1 MSAHISQ
8 DVRLLILSKEES
20 RDNVTGSLPRLMA
33 AGILAGTTEIG
44 LTYPLEYHKV
54 RSQLPTALID
64 KIGRPA
70 LTLKLF
76 RGCGTMMLGNGTK
89 TVVRFVSYDFL
100 SKQIADENGHISVPK
115 SLAAGLSAGFLE
127 STVLVPFELAK
138 IRQISS
144 LATSPPGTF
153 ATFKRIFQLHGPL
166 GYLYGFFPTLLRQ
179 GAASAVRFTAYNS
192 LRQMADGFIV
202 SPGDRLSPA
211 WATGLELLASYAA
224 VITTMPIDVVK
235 TRMQTLSGR
244 EAARGNNL
252 LCTYQIFTAEGPW
265 KLFSGMMPRLF
276 RVTISSMVMFSFYEV
291 AFKAVSFIDERPG
304 ASNRKSEVS

>member
-1 MSAHISQ
+1 MSAHASQ
-8 DVRLLILSKEES
+8 D
-20 RDNVTGSLPRLMA
+20 GSLPRLMA
-33 AGILAGTTEIG
+33 AGILAGTAEIG

-89 TVVRFVSYDFL
+89 TIVRFVTYDFL
-100 SKQIADENGHISVPK
+100 SRQIADENGHISAPR
-115 SLAAGLSAGFLE
+115 SLAAGLLAGFME
-127 STVLVPFELAK
+127 STVLVPFEVAK

-153 ATFKRIFQLHGPL
+153 ATFKRIVQLHGPL
-166 GYLYGFFPTLLRQ
+166 GLLYGFFPTLLRQ

-192 LRQMADGFIV
+192 LRQMADGFV
-202 SPGDRLSPA
+202 TPGDRLSPA

-244 EAARGNNL
+244 EAAHGNNL
-252 LCTYQIFTAEGPW
+252 LCTYQIFTTEGPR
-265 KLFSGMMPRLF
+265 KLFSGMMPRLL

-304 ASNRKSEVS
+304 ASNSNGEISKPLAAK